1 MEKRR
6 RERIGEDSP
15 KAALRSEVRKFS
27 ARAVNAGGKQN
38 KATPPTWLAAALVR
52 HDRFFLRSTR
62 RLRLREGSIVAQLFP
77 PPLVSAPP
85 EWGNT
90 AAIISEETRT
100 GRRCAREFRA
110 HLSSFRRVAG
120 RLCRENNQ
128 GDTANVARGQ
138 MGSPWSVHS
147 PLDRSTLAGRTQG
160 RLCRSTSS
168 PKCFPALGLWS
179 ASVGKY
185 RRESNLWESRKT
197 ALRPEVSR

>member
-128 GDTANVARGQ
+128 GDTADVARGPL
-138 MGSPWSVHS
+138 GSPWSVFF
-147 PLDRSTLAGRTQG
+147 PLAKSTPTENYPW
-160 RLCRSTSS
+160 RLCQE
-168 PKCFPALGLWS
+168 S
-179 ASVGKY
+179 ASCRFFARSGSCP
-185 RRESNLWESRKT
+185 RRWPWRLLLIGSRTSLFGLK
-197 ALRPEVSR
+197 LR

>member
-128 GDTANVARGQ
+128 GDTADVARGPL
-138 MGSPWSVHS
+138 GSPWSVFS
-147 PLDRSTLAGRTQG
+147 RSLSRHPRRIIHGVSAKRAH
-160 RLCRSTSS
+160 RADFSS
-168 PKCFPALGLWS
+168 APVRVL
-179 ASVGKY
+179 VGGHGD
-185 RRESNLWESRKT
+185 SS
-197 ALRPEVSR
+197 